1 MGIFSRFKDIVSSNL
16 NSMLD
21 KAEDPEKMI
30 RLMIQEMEE
39 TLVEIK
45 AGCAGLMAD
54 RARIGREREGA
65 AERAATWEQRAG
77 LAVEKNR
84 EDLAREALV
93 EKRRM
98 VGVAEGLEDEE
109 ARFDALIEQARDD
122 IGQLE
127 AKLTAARERQR
138 SLVKRHIRA
147 GERKRA
153 RDEAGRADSS
163 EAILKFERFE
173 RRVERM
179 EAEAELAGPR
189 SSSRTLEDEFEL
201 LEGADSIEAELE
213 ALKRAGTAKAQ
224 GNKGEKSG
232 KATE

>member
-1 MGIFSRFKDIVSSNL
+1 
-16 NSMLD
+16 
-21 KAEDPEKMI
+21 
-30 RLMIQEMEE
+30 MEE

-77 LAVEKNR
+77 LAVEKGR

-98 VGVAEGLEDEE
+98 AGVAEGLEDEE
-109 ARFDALIEQARDD
+109 ARFHALIEQARDD